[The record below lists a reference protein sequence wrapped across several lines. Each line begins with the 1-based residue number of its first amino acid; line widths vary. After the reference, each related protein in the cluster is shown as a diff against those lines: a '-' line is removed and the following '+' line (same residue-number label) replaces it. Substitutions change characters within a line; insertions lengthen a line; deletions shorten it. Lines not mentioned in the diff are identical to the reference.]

1 VGGPS
6 RVIVPRIE
14 DCMIPR
20 NPRTDP
26 QPGYKVLGLDGQLR
40 SVTRREGNTLWCQDG
55 AMRYKTTVQRW
66 NEWCNG
72 AASTSEPS
80 SEKE

>member
-1 VGGPS
+1 
-6 RVIVPRIE
+6 
-14 DCMIPR
+14 MIPR

-26 QPGYKVLGLDGQLR
+26 QPGDKVLGLDGQLR
-40 SVTRREGNTLWCQDG
+40 SVTRREGNNLWCQDG

-72 AASTSEPS
+72 AASASELSP
-80 SEKE
+80 EKE